1 MTIGPTVT
9 GETDLA
15 EFVDHWLTHL
25 RAERRLEDTTVNEY
39 ERVLRKVVIPELG
52 DCGLRELTTN
62 RMDCF
67 LDVLR
72 GLAVNRQRKAKVVT
86 GAMLEMAVELGVVAS
101 NPVRGTASIVRPKS
115 EARALTLDEIDAARA
130 AVRTWMA
137 KDRPGPKATDD
148 MADLIE
154 VLLGTGARI
163 GEVLALR
170 WGDVDLDAMRLCV
183 SGTVKTETGKGT
195 YRKSL
200 SATRTVALPQ
210 FVVAVLRRRQGSAR
224 RSATSAVF
232 PTRNGTWQQVNN
244 VERRWRRVRQE
255 AGLEWVTP
263 HAFRKSAGNIHR
275 EV

>member
-1 MTIGPTVT
+1 MSTGPTVT
-9 GETDLA
+9 SATKLA

-25 RAERRLEDTTVNEY
+25 RAERRLEGTTVNEY

-67 LDVLR
+67 LDALR
-72 GLAVNRQRKAKVVT
+72 GLGVNRQRKAKVVT
-86 GAMLEMAVELGVVAS
+86 GAILEIAVKLGVITS
-101 NPVRGTASIVRPKS
+101 NPVRGTASVVRPKT
-115 EARALTLDEIDAARA
+115 EARALTLDEIDTARA

-137 KDRPGPKATDD
+137 MDRPGPKATHD
-148 MADLIE
+148 MADLID
-154 VLLGTGARI
+154 VMLGTGARI

-170 WGDVDLDAMRLCV
+170 WSDIDLDATRLSV
-183 SGTVKTETGKGT
+183 SGTIKTETGKGT
-195 YRKSL
+195 YRKPL
-200 SATRTVALPQ
+200 CATRTVALPQ

-224 RSATSAVF
+224 RSATYAVF

-244 VERRWRRVRQE
+244 VERRWRRIRQE

-263 HAFRKSAGNIHR
+263 HAFRKNAGNIHR
-275 EV
+275 EA